1 MKDLSKYVVK
11 NIIKLLKDIK
21 KTNNIE
27 KSLQQNLLFTTI
39 SSRNSVKSTRRAKS
53 ITGGFNF

>member
-1 MKDLSKYVVK
+1 MKDLSKYVAE

-39 SSRNSVKSTRRAKS
+39 L
-53 ITGGFNF
+53 I